1 MDEELAY
8 QITKTLFEHTDQLI
22 AIHPA
27 ANDTTVK
34 FSVDSTPIAFHPG
47 ALRYYEEQGPRS
59 RIVNVRDAASDAL
72 RGTGAGS
79 SRARPV
85 AVPGVSA
92 VAGAGAGRV
101 SGP

>member
-27 ANDTTVK
+27 ANDTTMK

-59 RIVNVRDAASDAL
+59 RIVSVREGATNPTDS
-72 RGTGAGS
+72 GAGS
-79 SRARPV
+79 RVRP
-85 AVPGVSA
+85 AA
-92 VAGAGAGRV
+92 VAGMGAGVAAGAGRLPGV
-101 SGP
+101 